1 MRTAGGVRY
10 PIAIFLGAFLLF
22 QVQPMLG
29 KSILPTFGG
38 GSVVWTT
45 CLLFFQLLLLG
56 GYLYAHLLT
65 GRVSS
70 KLQAGLHLGLAAL
83 SLAFLPIGVSTSW
96 RHLGAQDPTWQ
107 ILALLG
113 AGVGLP
119 YLLVASASPLLQ
131 RWFTFGRG
139 AASPYRLYAVSNLGS
154 LMGLLTYPF
163 ILEPLL
169 GLHVQSVLWSAGYV
183 LFLGFVAW
191 CAWGVWRNARSDSA
205 PISVPAG
212 PTTATDAPPAATR
225 ILWLALS
232 ACGSVLLLATTSRIT
247 QDVAPIPFLWVL
259 PLSLYLISFV
269 ICFDS
274 ERWYDRRVW
283 TPALYVLSLASGFLL
298 LRGPYVDLVVQ
309 VAVYAMTMFAGCMV
323 CHGELARLKP
333 DPRRLTS
340 FYLTV
345 AAGGA
350 TGGLLVA
357 LVAPLVFRDYWEFH
371 VGILGTFVLFTW
383 SLFRAQRD
391 RPRWQWAVAIIGVV
405 LVGIVLGARPLRTR
419 VDLIASERG
428 FYGVLKVYEF
438 DEGTPRWRRQL
449 LHGGLEHGA
458 QLLTYALRTQPTSYY
473 GRQSGMALAIETM
486 RQIRSRQDIVD
497 LRIGAVG
504 LGVGTVSAYGRR
516 GDVIRYYEIDPEVVR
531 LSESHFSFR
540 SDSEARE
547 ELVLGDARVSL
558 ERELADD
565 EPQAFDVL
573 VLDAFASDAVPVH
586 LLTREA
592 FDVYWRHLAPD
603 GILAVHVSA
612 IHLDLEPVVRGV
624 ARRTGKQTVRII
636 NAADSKAVV
645 AWSDWV
651 LVTANQRI
659 LNSEDIVRAASRYSS
674 PPRSAGV
681 WTDDHSNLLPLLR
694 RAKE

>member
-1 MRTAGGVRY
+1 VRTAAGVRY
-10 PIAIFLGAFLLF
+10 PVAVFLGAFLLF

-29 KSILPTFGG
+29 KAILPGFGG

-65 GRVSS
+65 GRLSP
-70 KLQAGLHLGLAAL
+70 KLQAGVHLGLALL
-83 SLAFLPIGVSTSW
+83 SLTFLPIGVSTSW
-96 RHLGAQDPTWQ
+96 RSLGAQDPTWH
-107 ILALLG
+107 ILASLG
-113 AGVGLP
+113 ASVGLP

-131 RWFTFGRG
+131 RWFTLGRR

-154 LMGLLTYPF
+154 LTGLLTYPF
-163 ILEPLL
+163 LLEPLV
-169 GLHVQSVLWSAGYV
+169 GLRVQSVLWSAGYV
-183 LFLGFVAW
+183 LFLGVTGG
-191 CAWGVWRNARSDSA
+191 CAWGILRDARSDPA
-205 PISVPAG
+205 TITGPAG
-212 PTTATDAPPAATR
+212 PTPTADAPPAATR

-269 ICFDS
+269 VCFDS
-274 ERWYDRRVW
+274 DRWYDRRVW
-283 TPALYVLSLASGFLL
+283 TPALYLLSLASGFLL

-309 VAVYAMTMFAGCMV
+309 VTVYAMTMFAGCMV

-345 AAGGA
+345 AGGGA
-350 TGGLLVA
+350 AGGLLVT
-357 LVAPLVFRDYWEFH
+357 LIAPSVFRDYWEFH
-371 VGILGTFVLFTW
+371 VGILGSLVLLTW
-383 SLFRAQRD
+383 SVFRAQRV
-391 RPRWQWAVAIIGVV
+391 RPRRQWAAAMIGVA
-405 LVGIVLGARPLRTR
+405 LVGIVFGSHLVRTR
-419 VDLIASERG
+419 VNLIASERG

-438 DEGTPRWRRQL
+438 DEQTPRWRRQL
-449 LHGGLEHGA
+449 SHGGLEHGA
-458 QLLTYALRTQPTSYY
+458 QLLTATRRTQPTSYY
-473 GRQSGMALAIETM
+473 GPQSGMAVAIEAM
-486 RQIRSRQDIVD
+486 RQARSRADIAD

-504 LGVGTVSAYGRR
+504 LGVGTVSAFLRR
-516 GDVIRYYEIDPEVVR
+516 GDAIRYYEIDPVVVR

-558 ERELADD
+558 ERELAD
-565 EPQAFDVL
+565 EKPQTFDVL

-612 IHLDLEPVVRGV
+612 IHLDLEPVVRGL
-624 ARRTGKQTVRII
+624 ARLAGKQTVRII
-636 NAADSKAVV
+636 NSADGDAAV

-651 LVTANQRI
+651 LVTANQSF
-659 LNSEDIVRAASRYSS
+659 LNSEDVARAANRWSS
-674 PPRSAGV
+674 PPRAAVV

-694 RAKE
+694 RARE

>member
-1 MRTAGGVRY
+1 MRSAAGVRY
-10 PIAIFLGAFLLF
+10 PVAVFLGAFLLF

-29 KSILPTFGG
+29 KAILPWFGG

-45 CLLFFQLLLLG
+45 CMLFFQLLLLG

-65 GRVSS
+65 GRVSP
-70 KLQAGLHLGLAAL
+70 KLQAAVCLGLALL

-96 RHLGAQDPTWQ
+96 RPQGAQDPTWN
-107 ILALLG
+107 ILVLLG
-113 AGVGLP
+113 ASAGLP

-131 RWFTFGRG
+131 RWFTLERS
-139 AASPYRLYAVSNLGS
+139 AVSPYRLYAVSNLGS

-163 ILEPLL
+163 LLEPLV
-169 GLHVQSVLWSAGYV
+169 GLRAQHILWSAGYL
-183 LFLGFVAW
+183 LFLGVAGW
-191 CAWGVWRNARSDSA
+191 CAWGVFRNARNDAA
-205 PISVPAG
+205 PI
-212 PTTATDAPPAATR
+212 PTPTKPTPTADAPPATTR
-225 ILWLALS
+225 LLWLTLS
-232 ACGSVLLLATTSRIT
+232 AWGSVLLLATTSRIT

-283 TPALYVLSLASGFLL
+283 TPALYVLSLTSGFLL
-298 LRGPYVDLVVQ
+298 LRGPYVDLLVQ

-350 TGGLLVA
+350 AGGLWVTLI
-357 LVAPLVFRDYWEFH
+357 APLVFRDYWEFH
-371 VGILGTFVLFTW
+371 LGILGTFVLLAW
-383 SLFRAQRD
+383 SLFRAQGVRS
-391 RPRWQWAVAIIGVV
+391 RRQWAAASIGVV
-405 LVGIVLGARPLRTR
+405 LIGILLGSHLQQTR
-419 VDLIASERG
+419 VNLIAGERS
-428 FYGVLKVYEF
+428 FYGVLKVYEV
-438 DEGTPRWRRQL
+438 DRETPYWGRQL
-449 LHGGLEHGA
+449 FHGGLEHGA
-458 QLLTYALRTQPTSYY
+458 QLLAGDRRTQPTSYY
-473 GRQSGMALAIETM
+473 GPHSGMALAIEAM
-486 RQIRSRQDIVD
+486 RETRSREDNGG

-504 LGVGTVSAYGRR
+504 LGVGTVSAYARS
-516 GDVIRYYEIDPEVVR
+516 GDSIRYYEIDPEVVR

-540 SDSEARE
+540 RDSEATE

-558 ERELADD
+558 ERELADGN
-565 EPQAFDVL
+565 PQAFDLL
-573 VLDAFASDAVPVH
+573 VLDAFASDAVPLH

-592 FDVYWRHLAPD
+592 FEVYWRHLARD
-603 GILAVHVSA
+603 GIIAVHVSA
-612 IHLDLEPVVRGV
+612 IHLDLEPVVRGL
-624 ARRTGKQTVRII
+624 ARLADKQSVRII
-636 NAADSKAVV
+636 NVRDRDAAVK
-645 AWSDWV
+645 WSDWV
-651 LVTANQRI
+651 LVTGNRTFLDRKDVAQ
-659 LNSEDIVRAASRYSS
+659 AASRWSFR
-674 PPRSAGV
+674 PRAAVV

>member
-1 MRTAGGVRY
+1 VRSAAGVRY
-10 PIAIFLGAFLLF
+10 PVAIFLGAFLLF

-29 KSILPTFGG
+29 KAILPGFGG

-56 GYLYAHLLT
+56 GYLYTHLLT
-65 GRVSS
+65 GRVSP
-70 KLQAGLHLGLAAL
+70 KLQAGVHLGLALL

-96 RHLGAQDPTWQ
+96 RPLGAQDPTWH

-113 AGVGLP
+113 ASVGLP

-131 RWFTFGRG
+131 RWFTLGRS

-154 LMGLLTYPF
+154 LAGLLTYPF
-163 ILEPLL
+163 LLEPLV
-169 GLHVQSVLWSAGYV
+169 GLRVQSVLWSAGYV
-183 LFLGFVAW
+183 LFLGVVGW
-191 CAWGVWRNARSDSA
+191 CALGVLRDSRSDSA
-205 PISVPAG
+205 PVTVPAG
-212 PTTATDAPPAATR
+212 PTPDAPPAATR

-232 ACGSVLLLATTSRIT
+232 ACGSVMLLATTSRIT
-247 QDVAPIPFLWVL
+247 QDIAPIPFLWVL

-283 TPALYVLSLASGFLL
+283 TPALYLLSLASGFLL

-309 VAVYAMTMFAGCMV
+309 VAVHAMTMFAGCMV
-323 CHGELARLKP
+323 CHGELVRLKP

-350 TGGLLVA
+350 AGGLLVT
-357 LVAPLVFRDYWEFH
+357 LIAPLVFRDYWEFH
-371 VGILGTFVLFTW
+371 IGILGTFVLLVW
-383 SLFRAQRD
+383 CVFRAR
-391 RPRWQWAVAIIGVV
+391 RVRSRWQWAAASVGVV
-405 LVGIVLGARPLRTR
+405 LVGIVLGSHLLRTR
-419 VDLIASERG
+419 ANLIASERG

-438 DEGTPRWRRQL
+438 DEETPRWRRQL

-458 QLLTYALRTQPTSYY
+458 QLLTGTRRTQPTSYY
-473 GRQSGMALAIETM
+473 GPQSGMALAIEAM
-486 RQIRSRQDIVD
+486 RQTRSRADIAG

-504 LGVGTVSAYGRR
+504 LGVGTVSAYTGR
-516 GDVIRYYEIDPEVVR
+516 GDTIRYYEIDPEVVR

-558 ERELADD
+558 ERELAD
-565 EPQAFDVL
+565 EKPQAFDVL

-592 FDVYWRHLAPD
+592 FDVYWRHLVPD
-603 GILAVHVSA
+603 GILAVHISA
-612 IHLDLEPVVRGV
+612 IHLNLEPVVRGL
-624 ARRTGKQTVRII
+624 ARLAGKQTVRII
-636 NAADSKAVV
+636 NDADSKGAV

-651 LVTANQRI
+651 LVTGNQRFM
-659 LNSEDIVRAASRYSS
+659 NSEDVARAASRW
-674 PPRSAGV
+674 PGPRRAAVV

-694 RAKE
+694 RAEEE